1 MCELS
6 CPCLTAWG
14 RHCNKSPE
22 DGNVLRRVHARF
34 GWKPAHWCF
43 LCVFSHDKQ
52 ETEEVVQLQEGGRL
66 LLIIPTAVIF
76 TKSSRCG
83 SRIHLCCIFPPA
95 ECFAGESIMAETT
108 PSNLF
113 VGFWRK
119 YMQLSAA
126 RCTFFGFCVCRVLS
140 VLWVCCRRFGG
151 NRRTDGSDRRC
162 PPGCVR

>member
-14 RHCNKSPE
+14 RHCNKSPAE
-22 DGNVLRRVHARF
+22 YGNVLRRVHARF
-34 GWKPAHWCF
+34 RWKRAHWCF

-66 LLIIPTAVIF
+66 LLIIPTAVVF

-83 SRIHLCCIFPPA
+83 SRIDLYAATCVVFPPA
-95 ECFAGESIMAETT
+95 ECFAGESLMAETT

-113 VGFWRK
+113 CWFLEEIRATFCCQAHFFWLLCVSGSKRAVG
-119 YMQLSAA
+119 
-126 RCTFFGFCVCRVLS
+126 VLQEIR
-140 VLWVCCRRFGG
+140 W
-151 NRRTDGSDRRC
+151 
-162 PPGCVR
+162 